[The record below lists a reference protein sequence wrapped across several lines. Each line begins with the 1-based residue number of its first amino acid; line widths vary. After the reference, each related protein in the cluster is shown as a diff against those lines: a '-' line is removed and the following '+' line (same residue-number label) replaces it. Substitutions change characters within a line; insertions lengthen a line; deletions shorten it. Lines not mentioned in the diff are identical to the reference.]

1 MPSWKGKS
9 QGGLLGYKIFV
20 FILKIH
26 GLPLAY
32 FMLRFVASY
41 YLFFSFKTF
50 KSSWHFYRK
59 MLHFSFL
66 KSIGS
71 IYRSYYNLGVS
82 LLDKFASMAGVKTYF
97 TFDFDGEEYL
107 HEMAKAGRGGVLIS
121 GHLGNWDMAGNML
134 KRIETKVNIVL
145 FEGEAAQIKKYMD
158 RFSGAP
164 NYNIISVKQD
174 MSHIFQISAAIQ
186 RNEFICIHGDRF
198 TEGTKTFETE
208 FLGQKALFPAG
219 VFQIAHKLKTPY
231 TFVYAIKETSKH
243 YHYSATQPKI
253 STTSPENILKEYVI
267 TLEEKAKQYTT
278 QWFNFY
284 NFWQEGRG
292 IKKEVLNGKKPEASS

>member
-20 FILKIH
+20 FILKLH

-32 FMLRFVASY
+32 FILRFVASY

-50 KSSWHFYRK
+50 RSSWHFYRH
-59 MLHFSFL
+59 MLKFSAM
-66 KSIGS
+66 KAYGS
-71 IYRSYYNLGVS
+71 IYKSYYNLGIS
-82 LLDKFASMAGVKTYF
+82 LIDKFASMAGVKTNF
-97 TFDFDGEEYL
+97 TFDFTGEEYL

-134 KRIETKVNIVL
+134 RRIESKINIVL
-145 FEGEAAQIKKYMD
+145 FEGEAEQIKQYMD
-158 RFSGAP
+158 KFAGTP
-164 NYNIISVKQD
+164 TYNIISIRQD
-174 MSHIFQISAAIQ
+174 MSHIYQISAAIQ

-198 TEGTKTFETE
+198 TQGVKTFETE
-208 FLGQKALFPAG
+208 FLGKNALFPAG

-243 YHYSATQPKI
+243 YHFSATPPKI
-253 STTSPENILKEYVI
+253 SDTSPEQILKEYVI
-267 TLEEKAKQYTT
+267 TLEEKVKQYPT

-284 NFWQEGRG
+284 NFWEEGRSG
-292 IKKEVLNGKKPEASS
+292 DGTGKM

>member
-20 FILKIH
+20 FILKLH
-26 GLPLAY
+26 GLRLAY
-32 FMLRFVASY
+32 FILRFVASW
-41 YLFFSFKTF
+41 YLFFSFRTF
-50 KSSWHFYRK
+50 KSSWHFFRT
-59 MLHFSFL
+59 MLKFNFF
-66 KSIGS
+66 KSIAS
-71 IYRSYYNLGVS
+71 IYKSYYNLGVS
-82 LLDKFASMAGVKTYF
+82 LLDKFAMMADVKTNF
-97 TFDFDGEEYL
+97 TFDFNGEEYL

-134 KRIETKVNIVL
+134 KRVETKVNIVL
-145 FEGEAAQIKKYMD
+145 FEGEAEQIKKYMD
-158 RFSGAP
+158 RFAGAP
-164 NYNIISVKQD
+164 NYNIISVKND

-208 FLGQKALFPAG
+208 FLGRKALFPSG

-231 TFVYAIKETSKH
+231 TFVYAVKESSSH
-243 YHYSATQPKI
+243 YHYSASKPKV
-253 STTSPENILKEYVI
+253 SEKSPEEILREYVSS
-267 TLEEKAKQYTT
+267 LEEKVKQYPT

-284 NFWQEGRG
+284 NFWTEGRT
-292 IKKEVLNGKKPEASS
+292 KVD